1 MLIYTSAFSQKQVA
15 PAYPLITHN
24 TYFSIWSTTD
34 ALNESTTKHW
44 TGADQSLIGI
54 IKVDQNYYRFL
65 GKPDAK
71 YKSILPTSD
80 ESNYSVK
87 FTEQKPADGWIE
99 TDFNDNDWQTGKAP
113 FGKDRLNVNT
123 TWNTENIWIRRVFEL
138 NDKIQNDLFLKLDHD
153 DDVEVFLNGKNI
165 YAEKG
170 ATGKFRLIDLND
182 VIKSNLKNGKNLL
195 AIHCVNTGGAAFLDA
210 GIVEKLPAVNEQI
223 IQKASQQNVEVNA
236 TQTVYNFTCGAVDLN
251 LKFISPLLLNDMET
265 LARPVSYISYQV
277 KSTDGKSHNVKVY
290 LGASSDLSVNIPSQ
304 EVEATSLKTKDLQ
317 LLKVGTTSQPV
328 LKKKGDD
335 LRIDW
340 GYFYVAA
347 KDEANTRQYISEN
360 DEAGIASFLE
370 GKENIA
376 KKISGKSLMLNT
388 VINFGSVSTN
398 QKEKFVE
405 LGYDEIYP
413 VQFFHQNLKPWW
425 NRNGTS
431 TIEQQLELAYNNY
444 SSVIKKCD
452 AFDKE
457 LYTKASISGGEEY
470 AKLCELAYRQSIA
483 AHALV
488 KSPKGEILFLSK
500 ENFSNGS
507 INTVDVTYPSA
518 PLYLLYNPEFLKGM
532 LNGIFYYSESGK
544 WQKPFP
550 AHDLGTYPLAN
561 GQTYGEDMPVE
572 ESGNMVILVAAIGKA
587 EGNAKYAAK
596 HWKELT
602 KWVEFL
608 SKEGLDP
615 ANQLCTDD
623 FAGHLARNA
632 NLSVKAIEA
641 IGSYSM
647 LAKMLGKN
655 DVAIKYQ
662 LMAKN
667 MAKKWMQLANAGD
680 RYALTF
686 NNKNTWSQKY
696 NLVWDKVLDLNIFPK
711 DVAKKE
717 LAYYLTK
724 QNEFG
729 LPLDSRKTYTKS
741 DWIIWTATLSSTK
754 NEFEQFVKPVYKF
767 ATQTTDR
774 VPLSDWHETITGKH
788 VGFQARSVVGGYFM
802 KMLNDKFNQK

>member
-1 MLIYTSAFSQKQVA
+1 
-15 PAYPLITHN
+15 
-24 TYFSIWSTTD
+24 
-34 ALNESTTKHW
+34 
-44 TGADQSLIGI
+44 
-54 IKVDQNYYRFL
+54 
-65 GKPDAK
+65 
-71 YKSILPTSD
+71 
-80 ESNYSVK
+80 
-87 FTEQKPADGWIE
+87 
-99 TDFNDNDWQTGKAP
+99 
-113 FGKDRLNVNT
+113 
-123 TWNTENIWIRRVFEL
+123 
-138 NDKIQNDLFLKLDHD
+138 
-153 DDVEVFLNGKNI
+153 
-165 YAEKG
+165 
-170 ATGKFRLIDLND
+170 
-182 VIKSNLKNGKNLL
+182 
-195 AIHCVNTGGAAFLDA
+195 
-210 GIVEKLPAVNEQI
+210 
-223 IQKASQQNVEVNA
+223 
-236 TQTVYNFTCGAVDLN
+236 
-251 LKFISPLLLNDMET
+251 
-265 LARPVSYISYQV
+265 
-277 KSTDGKSHNVKVY
+277 VKVY

-518 PLYLLYNPEFLKGM
+518 PLYLFYNPEFLKGM
-532 LNGIFYYSESGK
+532 LNGIFYYSQSGK

-572 ESGNMVILVAAIGKA
+572 ESGNMVILAAAIGKA

-696 NLVWDKVLDLNIFPK
+696 NLVWDKVLDLNIFLK
-711 DVAKKE
+711 TLQKRNW
-717 LAYYLTK
+717 LII
-724 QNEFG
+724 
-729 LPLDSRKTYTKS
+729 LPNKMNS
-741 DWIIWTATLSSTK
+741 D
-754 NEFEQFVKPVYKF
+754 F
-767 ATQTTDR
+767 
-774 VPLSDWHETITGKH
+774 H
-788 VGFQARSVVGGYFM
+788 
-802 KMLNDKFNQK
+802 